1 MLLNHFLHIIN
12 SRSTNTNPKPFPI
25 DFLPYTNMAQNQIG
39 FNLFIKGALDCKWQR
54 IQEKYIS
61 QERFTKQYN
70 IRRWIQRVAEL
81 LLNHCVAQYKE
92 RCNIINAEIS
102 MYLNIVL
109 NIFEHDTIS
118 NINEWVKN
126 ITIAIDHNNN
136 KIKEVASDIREFSQR
151 QKLHRDQKIN
161 VFKNI
166 A

>member
-1 MLLNHFLHIIN
+1 
-12 SRSTNTNPKPFPI
+12 
-25 DFLPYTNMAQNQIG
+25 
-39 FNLFIKGALDCKWQR
+39 
-54 IQEKYIS
+54 
-61 QERFTKQYN
+61 
-70 IRRWIQRVAEL
+70 
-81 LLNHCVAQYKE
+81 
-92 RCNIINAEIS
+92 